1 MRFNASV
8 ARFDLGGIPVVGNV
22 ATGCIVG
29 LTPEGDALCG
39 ELMRRDVA
47 PAEIPPS
54 CVPLVEY
61 LSAQGFFAAA
71 TATQPR
77 LSSAYLHVTNTCNL
91 SCTGC
96 YSSDANRN
104 RATDPT
110 CAQLEHAVVLLAE
123 LGVERLVISGGEP
136 FVRRDLPAVVRAA
149 RDAGI
154 ASVTVLTNG
163 TLCTPERLDELAGLV
178 DVVSVSFDGTSA
190 KACAYVRQEQLFDR
204 LVEAVRAIAQAGIR
218 PHILPTLHAKNAAD
232 VAAYVELARSLG
244 ATVSFSLLSGSRAEI
259 GGLWP
264 DDACLGC
271 LADALFAVGASAEG
285 VDYDGRFDAASAL
298 AARTSCGAGR
308 TGVSVASD
316 GSIYPCHMLHVR
328 DYRLGDAFVDAA
340 EDVCAALRSFDLPA
354 VDAIATCS
362 SCGKRYLCGGGCRAR
377 AYRATGRLDAADP
390 YCAYYDRALEKAV
403 DAFVS
408 ALAPQKG

>member
-29 LTPEGDALCG
+29 LTPEGDALCD
-39 ELMRRDVA
+39 ELMGRDVTS
-47 PAEIPPS
+47 AEIPPT
-54 CVPLVEY
+54 CLPLVEY
-61 LSAQGFFAAA
+61 LSAQGFFAKDAVA
-71 TATQPR
+71 KPC

-104 RATDPT
+104 RAPDPT
-110 CAQLEHAVVLLAE
+110 RAELEHAVGLLAE
-123 LGVERLVISGGEP
+123 LGIERLVISGGEP
-136 FVRRDLPAVVRAA
+136 FVRRDLSDIVRVA

-154 ASVTVLTNG
+154 ASVSVLTNG
-163 TLCTPERLDELAGLV
+163 TLCTRDRLDELTGLV
-178 DVVSVSFDGTSA
+178 DVVSVSFDGPSA
-190 KACAYVRQEQLFDR
+190 EARAYVRQEQLFDR

-218 PHILPTLHAKNAAD
+218 PHILPTLHAKNGAD
-232 VAAYVELARSLG
+232 VPAYVELAHSLG
-244 ATVSFSLLSGSRAEI
+244 ATISFSLLSGSRAKI
-259 GGLWP
+259 GDLWP
-264 DDACLGC
+264 DDVCLGC
-271 LADALFAVGASAEG
+271 LADALFDVGASAEG
-285 VDYDGRFDAASAL
+285 VDYDGRFDTASAL
-298 AARTSCGAGR
+298 AARISCGAGR

-340 EDVCAALRSFDLPA
+340 EDVFAALRSFDLPA

>member
-39 ELMRRDVA
+39 ELMGRDVTS
-47 PAEIPPS
+47 AEIPPT
-54 CVPLVEY
+54 CLPLVEY
-61 LSAQGFFAAA
+61 LSAHGFFAKAA
-71 TATQPR
+71 MAQSR

-104 RATDPT
+104 RAPDPT
-110 CAQLEHAVVLLAE
+110 RAEVEHAVGLLAE

-136 FVRRDLPAVVRAA
+136 FVRRDLSDIVRTA

-154 ASVTVLTNG
+154 ASVSVLTNG
-163 TLCTPERLDELAGLV
+163 TLCTRDRLDELAGLV
-178 DVVSVSFDGTSA
+178 DVVSVSFDGPSA
-190 KACAYVRQEQLFDR
+190 EARAYVRQSQLFDR
-204 LVEAVRAIAQAGIR
+204 LVEAVLTIAQAGIR
-218 PHILPTLHAKNAAD
+218 PHILPPLHAKNAAD
-232 VAAYVELARSLG
+232 VSAYVELAHSLG
-244 ATVSFSLLSGSRAEI
+244 ATISFSLLSGSCAEI
-259 GGLWP
+259 GDLWP

-271 LADALFAVGASAEG
+271 LADALFDAGASAEG
-285 VDYDGRFDAASAL
+285 VDYDGRFDTASAL

-340 EDVCAALRSFDLPA
+340 EDVLAALRSFDLPA